1 MSIAQAVKTR
11 RTAKGWTQ
19 KELAGRTGGRVPQP
33 HIAMI
38 EGGKLENMKLG
49 TLEALAD
56 AFGIAAVDLLPD
68 EFHRPRQAPGS
79 RIVVG

>member
-1 MSIAQAVKTR
+1 MSIAQAVKAR
-11 RTAKGWTQ
+11 RSAMGWTQ
-19 KELAGRTGGRVPQP
+19 KQLADRTGGRVPQP

-56 AFGIAAVDLLPD
+56 AFGVAAVDLLPE
-68 EFHRPRQAPGS
+68 EFHRPRKMQGS
-79 RIVVG
+79 RVAVS